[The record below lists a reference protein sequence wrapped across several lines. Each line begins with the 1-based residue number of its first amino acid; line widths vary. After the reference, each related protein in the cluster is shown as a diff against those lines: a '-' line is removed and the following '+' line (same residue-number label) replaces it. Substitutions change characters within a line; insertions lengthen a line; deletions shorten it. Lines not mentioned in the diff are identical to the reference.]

1 MALYVHISPVII
13 QDDFPK
19 HYHKH
24 CKPKK
29 CDLHNL
35 DRGAGHTASIRRQCD
50 EMHLR
55 HFTYIRHLHLYWI
68 KTNEGWIKHHI
79 FVV

>member
-1 MALYVHISPVII
+1 MYTSVLSSFKLTFQNII
-13 QDDFPK
+13 ANIVNQ
-19 HYHKH
+19 
-24 CKPKK
+24 CEK

-35 DRGAGHTASIRRQCD
+35 DRGSGQTASICRQCD

-55 HFTYIRHLHLYWI
+55 HFTYIRHLHLYCI